1 MANTTGQK
9 FGGRTKGTPNKTTN
23 EIREFYQLL
32 IDENLE
38 QIKTDLNALEPK
50 ERLKMIL
57 ELSKFV
63 IPTLKAI
70 EMETKVDINE
80 RNRVKIHFTNKR

>member
-9 FGGRTKGTPNKTTN
+9 FGGRSKGTPNKTTN
-23 EIREFYQLL
+23 EIREFYKLL
-32 IDENLE
+32 IDDNLE
-38 QIKTDLNALEPK
+38 QIKTDLNTLDPK

-80 RNRVKIHFTNKR
+80 RNRVNIHFTNKR